1 MTMRPLK
8 YKTVLNLILIFSV
21 FSILFAFYVEY
32 ILGHK
37 PCNLCL
43 LQRLP
48 YIATIIL
55 IILVIILK
63 NFEKLSF
70 LLLSLIFLAGLLLAI
85 YHVGI
90 ERGLIS
96 ESFVCG
102 NNVDTNITD
111 KSQILKQ
118 LQNKAISCK
127 DVTFAVFGISL
138 ATINTFISVFLTT
151 ITLLIFI
158 RYEKKR

>member
-1 MTMRPLK
+1 MTMRQLK
-8 YKTVLNLILIFSV
+8 YKTVLNLILVFSI

-48 YIATIIL
+48 YIATIML
-55 IILVIILK
+55 IVLVMVFK
-63 NFEKLSF
+63 NLEKTSF
-70 LLLSLIFLAGLLLAI
+70 LFLSLIFLAGSLLAI

-96 ESFVCG
+96 DSFVCG
-102 NNVDTNITD
+102 NNIDTNITD
-111 KSQILKQ
+111 KSEILKQ
-118 LQNKAISCK
+118 LQNKVISCK
-127 DVTFAVFGISL
+127 DVTFAIFGISL
-138 ATINTFISVFLTT
+138 ATINTFISVFLTI
-151 ITLLIFI
+151 ITLVIFI
-158 RYEKKR
+158 RYEKK

>member
-8 YKTVLNLILIFSV
+8 YKTILNLILIFSV
-21 FSILFAFYVEY
+21 LSILFAFYVEY
-32 ILGHK
+32 VLGHK

-48 YIATIIL
+48 YIASIIL
-55 IILVIILK
+55 IVLVIIFK
-63 NFEKLSF
+63 NLEKMSF
-70 LLLSLIFLAGLLLAI
+70 LLLSLIFLAGSLLAI

-102 NNVDTNITD
+102 NNIDTSITD
-111 KSQILKQ
+111 KSEILKQ
-118 LQNKAISCK
+118 LQNKVISCK
-127 DVTFAVFGISL
+127 DVTFTIFGLSL
-138 ATINTFISVFLTT
+138 ATINTFISAVIAT
-151 ITLLIFI
+151 ITLKIFLK
-158 RYEKKR
+158 YEKKR

>member
-1 MTMRPLK
+1 MTMRQLK
-8 YKTVLNLILIFSV
+8 YKTVLNLILVFSI

-48 YIATIIL
+48 YISTIML
-55 IILVIILK
+55 IVLVMIFK
-63 NFEKLSF
+63 NLEKMSF
-70 LLLSLIFLAGLLLAI
+70 LLLSLIFLAGSLLAI

-127 DVTFAVFGISL
+127 DVTFAIFGISL
-138 ATINTFISVFLTT
+138 ATINTFISAFLTT

-158 RYEKKR
+158 KYEKKR